1 MHILMRS
8 REACLGWLA
17 KVLLLFAGL
26 LAAAAS
32 AEVIV
37 TGGKTG
43 TYYQIGND
51 LKAIVVPTLEVRE
64 SRGSWANV
72 EELSQTKGVGLALV
86 QSDVYAAFVYLRDN
100 PQVPRETR
108 RQYARLLE
116 NLRVFM
122 PLYREEI
129 HFLVRK
135 DSPLEFIHQIRGARI
150 WMDAEKS
157 GTYLT
162 ALNVYSKMF
171 NERPKIV
178 APFLNPTVTGDDE
191 GTKTRRSALM
201 VLSDPDFYKD
211 FPRMDVI
218 VLVGGQPLKLLAT
231 NIPDNLKLLKFDPN
245 HPTSARLVQEYR
257 RADILKASY
266 PLLNIADPSQPSL
279 SVDSYL
285 ITANFIDRDRRQFV
299 STLADRFCEKFD
311 ELQAKGH
318 PKWKALTWKP
328 GAPLPALSAGWQ
340 YSARAKERLSRCHPQ
355 EAAAP
360 PPAACKPQ
368 DRFAGLCR

>member
-1 MHILMRS
+1 MKEVNRAV
-8 REACLGWLA
+8 RAGLGWMA
-17 KVLLLFAGL
+17 KVMLFAGL

-32 AEVIV
+32 AEIIV

-43 TYYQIGND
+43 TYYQIGNN
-51 LKAIVVPTLEVRE
+51 LKEIVVPTLEVRD
-64 SRGSWANV
+64 SKGSWANV
-72 EELSQTKGVGLALV
+72 EELSQTKGVGLAIV
-86 QSDVYAAFVYLRDN
+86 QSDVYAAFVYLRDS

-108 RQYARLLE
+108 HQYSQLLA

-135 DSPLEFIHQIRGARI
+135 DSPLEYIHQIRGARI

-162 ALNVYSKMF
+162 ALNIYSKMF

-178 APFLNPTVTGDDE
+178 TPFLNPTVTGDDE

-211 FPRMDVI
+211 FPKMDVM
-218 VLVGGQPLKLLAT
+218 VLVGGQPLRLLAA
-231 NIPDNLKLLKFDPN
+231 NIPDNLKLLKFEPN
-245 HPTSARLVQEYR
+245 HPTSAKLVQEYR
-257 RADILKASY
+257 RADIQKASY
-266 PLLNIADPSQPSL
+266 PLLNIADDSQPSL

-285 ITANFIDRDRRQFV
+285 ITADFIDPDRRQFV

-318 PKWKALTWKP
+318 PKWKALVWKP
-328 GAPLPALSAGWQ
+328 GAPLPALSTGWQ
-340 YSARAKERLSRCHPQ
+340 YSARVKERLSRCQSQ
-355 EAAAP
+355 ETGALP
-360 PPAACKPQ
+360 PGACKPQ